1 MNNTERRLW
10 SFCASDDAEFL
21 KGGFI
26 AIDRRGVGDLS
37 AFPAERDA
45 FRAQYESLC
54 GGEGFGKTVEQNA
67 LYRLVRE
74 LSVGDY
80 VLLRTAHD
88 QPVEIGQV
96 TGAYR
101 FMGEGE
107 PYPHRRSVRWIRRL
121 SPEDISGGAR
131 REISYA
137 SASPLFPVTH
147 YDDEFFAR
155 LGMEPSRKEAD
166 KTRMEN
172 GEERS
177 LRDFVLRELRCRPAY
192 HGCKEFVA
200 GLLQAM
206 GYRVT
211 ILSRNDGVDMVAR
224 RDELMP
230 RVLVQVRDCADASDA
245 DALRRSLKAGEYGM
259 LFTLSDCSPE
269 LRDAL
274 DASGLRVVDGAE
286 LTRLTLRYYD
296 ALNETCRKM
305 IPLKTVLVPVA

>member
-1 MNNTERRLW
+1 MNDIKRRLW

-26 AIDRRGVGDLS
+26 AVDRRDLGDLS
-37 AFPAERDA
+37 VFPAEREA
-45 FRAQYESLC
+45 FRAQYETLC

-67 LYRLVRE
+67 LYRFVRE
-74 LSVGDY
+74 MSVGDY

-88 QPVEIGQV
+88 QPVELGRV
-96 TGAYR
+96 TGAYA
-101 FMGEGE
+101 FAGEDE
-107 PYPHRRSVRWIRRL
+107 PYPHRRSVRWLRRL
-121 SPEDISGGAR
+121 SPEDISSGAL

-147 YDDEFFAR
+147 YAGEFFAR
-155 LGMEPSRKEAD
+155 LGMAETGEA
-166 KTRMEN
+166 RAES

-206 GYRVT
+206 GYGVT
-211 ILSRNDGVDMVAR
+211 ILSRNDGVDLVAR

-230 RVLVQVRDCADASDA
+230 RVLVQVRDCADAADA
-245 DALRRSLKAGEYGM
+245 AALRRNLKAGEYGM
-259 LFTLSDCSPE
+259 LFTLCECSPE

-274 DASGLRVVDGAE
+274 NASGLRGVDGAE

-296 ALNETCRKM
+296 ALNESCRKM